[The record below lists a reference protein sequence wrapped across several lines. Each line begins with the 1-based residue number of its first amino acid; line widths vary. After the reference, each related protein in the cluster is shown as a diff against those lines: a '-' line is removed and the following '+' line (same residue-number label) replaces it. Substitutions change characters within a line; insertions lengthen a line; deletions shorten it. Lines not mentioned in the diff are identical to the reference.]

1 MPELLFREAQIRQM
15 SGFNPKDARTGD
27 HCEQPGYVSA
37 VLSAADAVARI
48 RPGQRIFI
56 GTGCGQPQALVEA
69 LIDQAARLEGAEI
82 VHLLTLGEPVYRHK
96 ELAERFHLNSFFI
109 ADNVEAADGHLRDYT
124 PIFLSDIPRI
134 FNSGQLP
141 LDVALI
147 HVTEPNDYG
156 MCSLG
161 ISVDITKSAA
171 ENAGLVVAQM
181 NPDMPWTM
189 GDSMLSV
196 DDIDIMV
203 LAKTPII
210 EATLPEPTDV
220 SRRIAEYIAALIP
233 DGATLQ
239 LGVRPIPA
247 AVLEFLKDKHDLGIH
262 TEVLSDAVVDM
273 IESGVITGIRKNI
286 DRGKI
291 VASLCMGTRRL
302 YDYINCNT
310 AFAFRPAEYVSDP
323 HLISR
328 HNNMVA
334 ISVGLEVDLTGQV
347 AARSAEGGFTGM
359 GSHTDFT
366 HGAARAQ
373 GGRSIVALQSARE
386 DNSVSQIVPQ
396 LSRGAGVAATCSEAN
411 YIVTEFGV
419 AYLHGKSLQER
430 AMALISIAHPDFR
443 AELLR
448 AAINENYVTSDLASI
463 EGKVF
468 VGPRELKT
476 SYVTEHGA
484 QISFRPMHPTDE
496 KPMRNLFTSL
506 SKQTI
511 YYRFMSNIAS
521 IPQKQVQDFVYIDY
535 RSDMAIVGTIPEAHG
550 EEIIAIGRY
559 YLNPRTN
566 LAEVAFI
573 VRDDWQRRGIGT
585 FLLKY
590 LITVAKR
597 NGIAG
602 FTAEVLRDNK
612 AMRAVF
618 EKSGCQ
624 IRSRLEDRVYSF
636 ELDFA

>member
-1 MPELLFREAQIRQM
+1 MVESNRE
-15 SGFNPKDARTGD
+15 DARGPAQD
-27 HCEQPGYVSA
+27 WRSGYESA
-37 VLSAADAVARI
+37 VLSASEAVARI
-48 RPGQRIFI
+48 RPGQRVFI

-69 LIDQAARLEGAEI
+69 LLARARELEGTEI
-82 VHLLTLGEPVYRHK
+82 IHLLTLGEPLYRHTD
-96 ELAERFHLNSFFI
+96 LAEHFHLNSFFI
-109 ADNVEAADGHLRDYT
+109 ADNVDGMKEHLGDYT
-124 PIFLSDIPRI
+124 PIFLSDIPRL
-134 FNSGQLP
+134 FHSGQLP
-141 LDVALI
+141 LDVAMI
-147 HVTEPNDYG
+147 QVTEPNEYG

-171 ENAGLVVAQM
+171 ANAALVIAQI
-181 NPDMPWTM
+181 NPEMPWTM
-189 GDSMLSV
+189 GDSMISAH
-196 DDIDIMV
+196 DIDIMV
-203 LAKTPII
+203 LATTPIL
-210 EATLPEPTDV
+210 EAKLPEPTDI
-220 SRRIAEYIAALIP
+220 SRQIAEYIAALIP
-233 DGATLQ
+233 DGSTVE
-239 LGVRPIPA
+239 LGVRRIPI
-247 AVLEFLKDKHDLGIH
+247 AVLEFLKEKRDLGIH
-262 TEVLSDAVVDM
+262 TEVLSDAVIDLV
-273 IESGVITGIRKNI
+273 ESGVITGVRKNI

-291 VASLCMGTRRL
+291 VAGMCMGTRRL
-302 YDYINCNT
+302 YDYVNCNP

-323 HLISR
+323 HLISQ

-347 AARSAEGGFTGM
+347 SARSAEGGFTGM
-359 GSHTDFT
+359 GSHMDFT
-366 HGAARAQ
+366 HGASRAP
-373 GGRSIVALQSARE
+373 GGKSIVTLEATR
-386 DNSVSQIVPQ
+386 DNGKASRIVSQ
-396 LSRGAGVAATCSEAN
+396 LSRGAGVVATCNEVH

-448 AAINENYVTSDLASI
+448 AAIEDNYVSSDLASI
-463 EGKVF
+463 EGKIL
-468 VGPRELKT
+468 VGPQELKT
-476 SYVTEHGA
+476 SYVVEAGT
-484 QISFRPMHPTDE
+484 QINFRPMHPTDE
-496 KPMRNLFTSL
+496 KPMRGLFSSL

-511 YYRFMSNIAS
+511 YYRFMSNIAQ

-550 EEIIAIGRY
+550 EEIVAIGRY

-573 VRDDWQRRGIGT
+573 VRDEWQNQGIGT

-612 AMRAVF
+612 AMQAVF
-618 EKSGCQ
+618 EKSDCE
-624 IRSRLEDRVYSF
+624 IRSRLEDRAYSY